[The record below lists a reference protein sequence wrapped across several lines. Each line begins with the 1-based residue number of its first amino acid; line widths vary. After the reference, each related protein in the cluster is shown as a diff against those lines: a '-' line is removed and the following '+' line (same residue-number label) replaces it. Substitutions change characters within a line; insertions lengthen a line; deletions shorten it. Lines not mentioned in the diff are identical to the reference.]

1 MAREAHLTGR
11 VPEGPVD
18 FEEVPKRFPALRQSL
33 GAKFD
38 DCELSA
44 LFELKYANG
53 WSTHPQAAGTLVHRF
68 CAECLRTM
76 RENDT
81 EGITWG
87 VAAPILEEVLYQRG
101 IPARERV
108 RVPLRDL
115 PLLEMACAKWVK
127 DNHFTIRNITRIEE
141 RMDAVLDVPHWE
153 TGEVYQRV
161 LTGEPDAL
169 IAAENNTAI
178 VLDWKHTWMLP
189 PERDDDADEPGLSY
203 HGFFQQMWYG
213 WLVLK
218 NYPGV
223 ERVILREFYVRRTKR
238 REAAILRTH
247 IDRIERRLR
256 ALICAMDRAIQVG
269 MPADYHLETLEQ
281 LGSWIPSPG
290 KHCSFCASSWRCP
303 IEEAYRGDGGIE
315 TPEDAKRWAA
325 RRLVAKSIHKH
336 ADQVLMPYA
345 ELHGP
350 IPIKSA
356 KGARVLG
363 YRRLATGKT
372 RWEEFTPVPG
382 LDVPVS
388 TSVQEGTEVPPLEEA
403 PSIDLEAAMR
413 ASIAEARALRD
424 S

>member
-1 MAREAHLTGR
+1 VAREAHLTGY

-18 FEEVPKRFPALRQSL
+18 FPEVISRFPVLRQSL

-44 LFELKYANG
+44 LFELRYANG

-76 RENDT
+76 REHDT

-87 VAAPILEEVLYQRG
+87 VAAPILEEVVYQRG

-108 RVPLRDL
+108 RVPMRDM
-115 PLLEMACAKWVK
+115 PLLEMACAKWVA
-127 DNHFTIRNITRIEE
+127 DNHFTVRNIVDIERRLE
-141 RMDAVLDVPHWE
+141 HPLMVPHWE
-153 TGEVYQRV
+153 TGELYERV
-161 LTGEPDAL
+161 LSGEPDAV
-169 IAAENNTAI
+169 IAADANTAI
-178 VLDWKHTWMLP
+178 VLDWKHTWALP

-213 WLVLK
+213 WLILK
-218 NYPGV
+218 QYPGV

-238 REAAILRTH
+238 RQAAILRKH
-247 IDRIERRLR
+247 MDRVERRLR
-256 ALICAMDRAIQVG
+256 ALISSMDRAIQVG
-269 MPADYHLETLEQ
+269 EPENLKLETLEA

-290 KHCSFCASSWRCP
+290 KHCGYCASSWRCP

-315 TPEDAKRWAA
+315 TPEDAAAWAA
-325 RRLVAKSIHKH
+325 RRSVAKSIHKR

-363 YRRLATGKT
+363 YRQIKGGKV
-372 RWEEFTPVPG
+372 RWDEYTPVAAR
-382 LDVPVS
+382 DVPRANPADVGD
-388 TSVQEGTEVPPLEEA
+388 VEGLENA
-403 PSIDLEAAMR
+403 PVINLEAAMR
-413 ASIAEARALRD
+413 ASIAEARAERD
-424 S
+424 ES